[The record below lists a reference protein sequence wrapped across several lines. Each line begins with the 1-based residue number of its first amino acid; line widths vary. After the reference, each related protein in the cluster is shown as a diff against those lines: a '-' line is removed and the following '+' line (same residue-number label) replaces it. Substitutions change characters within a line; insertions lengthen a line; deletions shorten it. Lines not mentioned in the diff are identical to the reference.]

1 MSAEADEKIV
11 VLSTAANIEEA
22 NNITLALLEAR
33 KVACV
38 NIVPEVQSKYWWQG
52 KIAQDREI
60 LLIAKT
66 KRSAL
71 PDVIKIIKDLHSYET
86 PEVIALP
93 VIGGSAQ
100 YLAWL
105 DDQLK

>member
-1 MSAEADEKIV
+1 MSSAADKIV
-11 VLSTAANIEEA
+11 IFSTAANIEEA
-22 NNITLALLEAR
+22 EKITQALLEAR

-38 NIVPEVQSKYWWQG
+38 NIIPEVLSRYWWQG
-52 KIAQDREI
+52 KITKDREV

-66 KRSAL
+66 NAAAL
-71 PDVIKIIKDLHSYET
+71 PEVIRIIKENHSYET

-93 VIGGSAQ
+93 ITGASPD

-105 DDQLK
+105 ESELK

>member
-1 MSAEADEKIV
+1 VGDDKIV

-22 NNITLALLEAR
+22 EKITLALLEAR

-38 NIVPEVQSKYWWQG
+38 NIVPEVLSRYWWQG
-52 KIAQDREI
+52 KITKDKEV

-66 KRSAL
+66 NTAAL
-71 PDVIKIIKDLHSYET
+71 PDVIRIIKENHSYET

-93 VIGGSAQ
+93 ITGGSVH

-105 DDQLK
+105 ENEVK

>member
-1 MSAEADEKIV
+1 VADEKIV
-11 VLSTAANIEEA
+11 VLSTASNIEEA
-22 NNITLALLEAR
+22 EKITLALLEAR

-38 NIVPEVQSKYWWQG
+38 NIVPEVLSRYWWRG
-52 KIAQDREI
+52 KIAKDKEV

-66 KRSAL
+66 NTAAL
-71 PDVIKIIKDLHSYET
+71 PDVIRIIKENHSYET

-93 VIGGSAQ
+93 ITGGSAH

-105 DDQLK
+105 ESELK

>member
-1 MSAEADEKIV
+1 VGDDKIV

-22 NNITLALLEAR
+22 EKITLALLEAR

-38 NIVPEVQSKYWWQG
+38 NIVPEVLSRYWWQG
-52 KIAQDREI
+52 KITKDKEV

-66 KRSAL
+66 NVAAL
-71 PDVIKIIKDLHSYET
+71 PDVVTIIKENHSYET

-93 VIGGSAQ
+93 ITGGSAH

-105 DDQLK
+105 ENEVK